1 MKTMKNFNEYEN
13 VSEDSLNE
21 NNNNDKKFE
30 KILYELNYQRTKL
43 EKIENK
49 VDLIGKLMGNII
61 KENNL
66 KYDKN
71 IS

>member
-1 MKTMKNFNEYEN
+1 MKTIKNFNEFEN
-13 VSEDSLNE
+13 ISEDTLNE
-21 NNNNDKKFE
+21 NISNDKKFE

-43 EKIENK
+43 EKTENK
-49 VDLIGKLMGNII
+49 IDLLGKIIGNII
-61 KENNL
+61 KENDL